1 MERNQTNHA
10 PDVGQSSPGIG
21 KGGAGPAGRAN
32 KSAALY
38 ATPFSRA
45 YWRDAAAE
53 LRDTRMLV
61 FAALMIALR
70 VALKSLGI
78 PIAADL
84 KINIAFF
91 VNAFGAMVFG
101 PVVAIVAAAIS
112 DTLGCIL
119 FPSGAYF
126 FPFIFIEIA
135 GSLIFALFLYRAK
148 VTATRVILSRFC
160 IDFFVNIVMNT
171 PVMWL
176 YYKMIL
182 GKSYVIF
189 QLPRIIKNLALFPL
203 ESVLL
208 TLFLTLMIPIAKRFR
223 LVYDSGENLRFQKRQ
238 IVLLVVL
245 FILGLACVGG
255 YYVYDYNTKNHA
267 SGMASSE
274 LASINAAI
282 GHQAASEG
290 LLEDGQIITASKVYK
305 KLGGDTTVEFT
316 VYQTS
321 PDTDLSAASGYL
333 EKNAKEDETLSLAG
347 SGSAVLIKGSTGD
360 VTALQISREA
370 P

>member
-1 MERNQTNHA
+1 MN
-10 PDVGQSSPGIG
+10 
-21 KGGAGPAGRAN
+21 RAS
-32 KSAALY
+32 KSTALY
-38 ATPFSRA
+38 ATPASKA

-53 LRDTRMLV
+53 LKDTRMLV

-84 KINIAFF
+84 KINVAFF

-112 DTLGCIL
+112 DTLGCLL

-135 GSLIFALFLYRAK
+135 GSLIFALFLYRAR

-171 PVMWL
+171 PIMWV

-208 TLFLTLMIPIAKRFR
+208 ILFLTVMMPIGRRFR
-223 LVYDSGENLRFQKRQ
+223 LIYDSGEHLKFQKRQ
-238 IVLLVVL
+238 IVLLVTL
-245 FILGLACVGG
+245 FVIGVGCVGG

-267 SGMASSE
+267 SGMAAAE
-274 LASINAAI
+274 VAGINAAI
-282 GHQAASEG
+282 SRQAASEG
-290 LLEDGQIITASKVYK
+290 LLEDGQIVTANKVYK

-316 VYQTS
+316 IYQTS
-321 PDTDLSAASGYL
+321 DATDLNAVGSYL
-333 EKNAKEDETLSLAG
+333 DKNAKKDETLTAAG
-347 SGSAVLIKGSTGD
+347 SGSAVLVKGSTGD
-360 VTALQISREA
+360 VTGLTIAAATE
-370 P
+370 